1 MEYVQD
7 STLSGF
13 SDVSYFFGEA
23 GKSLKVR
30 HTMYPDKRF
39 IEKCAME
46 RDFGD
51 ATEAVLDMWSNV
63 KGDNLNPGILI
74 IYFRMFQCPVC
85 PWAIQQVQEKTPPA
99 EYPSVEKQKEEG
111 VTPLPVYANDSTN
124 TCAVST
130 RKNMV
135 KGYTVA

>member
-1 MEYVQD
+1 MRYGA
-7 STLSGF
+7 GF
-13 SDVSYFFGEA
+13 RRRHGGSA
-23 GKSLKVR
+23 GHVVECQGRQSEPG
-30 HTMYPDKRF
+30 HPD
-39 IEKCAME
+39 
-46 RDFGD
+46 
-51 ATEAVLDMWSNV
+51 
-63 KGDNLNPGILI
+63 
-74 IYFRMFQCPVC
+74 IYFRMFQCPVG